1 MIKQFR
7 VTLNHDKGIAKVM
20 VYGHSSEE
28 SVKQFI
34 LKTERCPE
42 RSILSIEDLST
53 VNRPQSFKTI

>member
-1 MIKQFR
+1 MIRQYR
-7 VTLNHDKGIAKVM
+7 VTLHHDKGISKLM

-42 RSILSIEDLST
+42 RSILNIEDLST
-53 VNRPQSFKTI
+53 ANRKQSFKTI